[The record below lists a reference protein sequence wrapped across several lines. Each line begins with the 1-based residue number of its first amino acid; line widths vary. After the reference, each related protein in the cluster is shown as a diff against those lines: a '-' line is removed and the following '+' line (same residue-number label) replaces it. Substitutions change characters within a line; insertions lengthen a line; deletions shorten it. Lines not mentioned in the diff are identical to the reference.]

1 MRWLLGLWFV
11 PISFLI
17 AWFVLASHD
26 WNLGTFFFSREMYDL
41 VFAIYGETLGV
52 APESIPPL
60 VARALV
66 LDSAIVLALYAFR
79 RRKSIAGWL
88 RGRRQSL
95 PVIPARRERSL
106 DSLSSAP

>member
-1 MRWLLGLWFV
+1 MRWLLGLWFA
-11 PISFLI
+11 PISFLV

-41 VFAIYGETLGV
+41 VFAIYGKTLGV
-52 APESIPPL
+52 APESLPPL

-79 RRKSIAGWL
+79 RRKVIAGWL
-88 RGRRQSL
+88 RSRTQVSR
-95 PVIPARRERSL
+95 VAARRDRTL

>member
-11 PISFLI
+11 PISFLV

-41 VFAIYGETLGV
+41 VFAVYGETLGV

-79 RRKSIAGWL
+79 RRKVIAGWL
-88 RGRRQSL
+88 RSRTQASPSVATR
-95 PVIPARRERSL
+95 ARTL